1 MIYDKRKKKEPP
13 AHRVSLAQGITIER
27 KKERGN
33 TIMAYRKATLR
44 KMDTNT
50 RKLARLINDL
60 DSALTRLKN
69 FMPTVERMELESN
82 ALYSRLST
90 YEKKVFDREQ
100 LVTQPIAEPVA
111 EPVAEP
117 ASLFP
122 LESEQVQNV
131 TLADL
136 GTEAGA

>member
-1 MIYDKRKKKEPP
+1 
-13 AHRVSLAQGITIER
+13 
-27 KKERGN
+27 
-33 TIMAYRKATLR
+33 MAYRKATLR

-69 FMPTVERMELESN
+69 FMPAVERMELESN

-90 YEKKVFDREQ
+90 YEKKVFAQEQ
-100 LVTQPIAEPVA
+100 LATQPITEPVT
-111 EPVAEP
+111 EQ
-117 ASLFP
+117 SLFP

-136 GTEAGA
+136 GTEAGT

>member
-1 MIYDKRKKKEPP
+1 MKTE
-13 AHRVSLAQGITIER
+13 
-27 KKERGN
+27 KKERW
-33 TIMAYRKATLR
+33 TIMTYRKTTLR

-90 YEKKVFDREQ
+90 YEKKVFNQEH
-100 LVTQPIAEPVA
+100 LVP
-111 EPVAEP
+111 EP

-122 LESEQVQNV
+122 EQPEQVQSV
-131 TLADL
+131 ILSEIPHTDDGDTGPLFQQELDRRE
-136 GTEAGA
+136 G